1 MFAKTKSK
9 FIILLSLIFCL
20 SFALCALTA
29 CGGNGNNDKPG
40 EPDKPEKELS
50 VTLTPTQA
58 ELLGGET
65 VKLEVKTEYVEKT
78 DITTKRKMMVNN
90 PLFTSSDESVAT
102 VSSSGLVTAIAKG
115 AAVITASF
123 KGKSATADITVL
135 NGI

>member
-50 VTLTPTQA
+50 VTLTPTRA
-58 ELLGGET
+58 ELLAGET
-65 VKLEVKTEYVEKT
+65 VKLEVKTEYVEKAG
-78 DITTKRKMMVNN
+78 ITTKSEMTVRNMVRN
-90 PLFTSSDESVAT
+90 PVFVGSNRLFVGTR
-102 VSSSGLVTAIAKG
+102 
-115 AAVITASF
+115 
-123 KGKSATADITVL
+123 
-135 NGI
+135 NGDSQRHGCYNGDG